1 MTGRPLAA
9 GDRLEIVYGA
19 GPARAQTDRY
29 AERGSRFWIA
39 VDGDGDGARAFLA
52 DSPAIDVR
60 PGPPAA
66 LLVTLPSVARPGEK
80 IRVALAVVDSALDTG
95 VAFAGDAVFVDPPA
109 GLALPAS
116 VHFDGSE
123 GGRRAI
129 EVVAREPG
137 TYRLEVAAG
146 ELRARSNPLIV
157 SAQGPRVLWGD
168 LHGHSA
174 FSDGTGLPEDYFV
187 YARDVSALDVV
198 ALTDHDHW
206 GILPLAEHPELWNE
220 IRAQTRRFHAPG
232 RFVTLLGFEWT
243 SWIHGHRNVLY
254 FGDDGPVIDSLAEA
268 TDTPAELWKAL
279 GDRAAL
285 SIPHHP
291 AGGPIAI
298 DWEVAARPALRAG
311 GRDRLDPR
319 QQRGARLAGR
329 DPRAGRGPLRA
340 RRARARLPA
349 RIHRQR
355 RPPRRPPGRVRDR
368 SAERG
373 GGLAA
378 ILSEER
384 TREGVLRALRERR
397 VYATN
402 GARIVLRVALGGTP
416 IGGVVPVAAG
426 ARLRETLFVSV
437 IGTAPLERVEVV
449 RSGAVVDG
457 ARARR
462 AARGG
467 ARERARRPRRGRVRL
482 RARGAARRRRGVV
495 EPDLHRRGAVTTPRV
510 SVLLPVRDA
519 AATLAASLRS
529 VSRQRLR
536 ELECIVVDDGS
547 RDDEPRDRAR
557 HARGDPRF
565 RVIAQ
570 PALGLVPALRAAS
583 PNAARRSSR
592 GTTPTTACTAI
603 ASRSRSPRS
612 TARRRSRAS
621 AVTCGCS
628 RAARSGRA
636 CAPTSA
642 GSRACARPRT
652 CGARRSSSARSRTP
666 RSCCAARCCART
678 PIAISAGPRTTTS
691 CCACSRAGASSASCR
706 GACSRGATRRT
717 ASRSAAPS
725 TRPTASPRARRTTSR
740 AACSRASERYW
751 LWGYGGTGRA
761 LAKALRAHDRHP
773 DAIVEL
779 HPRRIGQ
786 RIQGAPR
793 DRAGASWAH
802 RARCR
807 SSSRSRAPTRAR

>member
-1 MTGRPLAA
+1 MRRALVLRAIRLATALLTAAAISSCNRAERAATPEAPPGESAAREPRPGPPTARWDVLDVLRAGAAAVRHPADGGGRAQLVRDPGQPAFTTRASADRFRIRYEVGPLGIATGGSVQLQVSPFWGWSTPQVSDPDAPGFTEIRATPSDIAVRATTLDEQLLGLEVTGRPLVA

-39 VDGDGDGARAFLA
+39 VDGDGDGVRAFLT

-95 VAFAGDAVFVDPPA
+95 VAFAGDALFVDPPA

-123 GGRRAI
+123 GGRRSF

-137 TYRLEVAAG
+137 TYRLDVAAG

-232 RFVTLLGFEWT
+232 GFVTLLGFEWT

-254 FGDDGPVIDSLAEA
+254 FDDDGPVIDSIAEA

-279 GDRAAL
+279 GNRAAL
-285 SIPHHP
+285 AIPHHP

-298 DWEVAARPALRAG
+298 DWEIAP
-311 GRDRLDPR
+311 DPR
-319 QQRGARLAGR
+319 FEPVVEIVSIHGSSEAPDSPGLIHEPVAGHFARDALARGYRLGFVGSGDRHDGHPGAFAT
-329 DPRAGRGPLRA
+329 DP
-340 RRARARLPA
+340 
-349 RIHRQR
+349 
-355 RPPRRPPGRVRDR
+355 
-368 SAERG
+368 AE

-416 IGGVVPVAAG
+416 IGGVVPVAKG
-426 ARLRETLFVSV
+426 ASRRETLFVQV
-437 IGTAPLERVEVV
+437 TGTAPLERLELV

-457 ARARR
+457 LAFDGQLE
-462 AARGG
+462 AALASELADLSAGETVYVRVVQSDGG
-467 ARERARRPRRGRVRL
+467 AAWSSPIFIGE
-482 RARGAARRRRGVV
+482 
-495 EPDLHRRGAVTTPRV
+495 
-510 SVLLPVRDA
+510 
-519 AATLAASLRS
+519 
-529 VSRQRLR
+529 
-536 ELECIVVDDGS
+536 
-547 RDDEPRDRAR
+547 
-557 HARGDPRF
+557 
-565 RVIAQ
+565 AQ
-570 PALGLVPALRAAS
+570 
-583 PNAARRSSR
+583 
-592 GTTPTTACTAI
+592 
-603 ASRSRSPRS
+603 
-612 TARRRSRAS
+612 
-621 AVTCGCS
+621 
-628 RAARSGRA
+628 
-636 CAPTSA
+636 
-642 GSRACARPRT
+642 
-652 CGARRSSSARSRTP
+652 
-666 RSCCAARCCART
+666 
-678 PIAISAGPRTTTS
+678 
-691 CCACSRAGASSASCR
+691 
-706 GACSRGATRRT
+706 
-717 ASRSAAPS
+717 
-725 TRPTASPRARRTTSR
+725 
-740 AACSRASERYW
+740 
-751 LWGYGGTGRA
+751 
-761 LAKALRAHDRHP
+761 
-773 DAIVEL
+773 
-779 HPRRIGQ
+779 
-786 RIQGAPR
+786 
-793 DRAGASWAH
+793 
-802 RARCR
+802 
-807 SSSRSRAPTRAR
+807 